1 MHKDQ
6 LRRRPFATIFVPC
19 IACACIANG
28 AASADPVSR
37 APLLPYEV
45 VAKHPHDTRAFTQG
59 LAYLDGA
66 LVEST
71 GGFGR
76 SEIAIREI
84 ASGAV
89 RRRHALAKEEFG
101 EGVTRAGERLIQL
114 TWRNGVAFV
123 YDLAL
128 RRTGAFTYD
137 GEGWG
142 LASDGAQL
150 FMSDGSDRI
159 TRRRLA
165 DFAPVGSFRVADGP
179 HPVARLNE
187 LEYARGRLYANV
199 WYSPRIAVIDPERG
213 RVEHWLDLAPLA
225 DFPRP
230 AGWSREH
237 VLNGIA
243 FDPRSGHFYVTGKG
257 WPVLYEIRVAA
268 APAAAR

>member
-6 LRRRPFATIFVPC
+6 LHRRLFATIFVPC
-19 IACACIANG
+19 IAFACAANST
-28 AASADPVSR
+28 ASADPATR
-37 APLLPYEV
+37 APLLPYEI
-45 VAKHPHDTRAFTQG
+45 VAQHPHDTRAFTQG

-71 GGFGR
+71 GGFGN
-76 SEIAIREI
+76 SAIAIREI
-84 ASGAV
+84 ASGVV
-89 RRRHALAKEEFG
+89 RRRHALANEEFG
-101 EGVTRAGERLIQL
+101 EGVTRVGERLIQL

-128 RRTGAFTYD
+128 RRTGAFAYE

-142 LASDGAQL
+142 LASDGTQL

-159 TRRRLA
+159 TRRRIG
-165 DFAPVGSFRVADGP
+165 DFAPVGSFRVTDGP
-179 HPVARLNE
+179 HPVVRLNE
-187 LEYARGRLYANV
+187 LEHARGRLYANV
-199 WYSPRIAVIDPERG
+199 WHSHRIAVIDPERG

-230 AGWSREH
+230 PGWNREH

-257 WPVLYEIRVAA
+257 WPVLYEIRVAPRA
-268 APAAAR
+268 ATQ